1 MNSEFVKRVNN
12 IAKQNKI
19 VLLQRENE
27 QKDETINMLSKE
39 SRKIIDEFG
48 QKNKQN
54 IDQLND
60 RIKALE
66 EESLKIKQER
76 NYYKEMLESIP
87 SFIRK
92 LFVREKKSITE

>member
-48 QKNKQN
+48 QKSKQN

>member
-39 SRKIIDEFG
+39 SRKIIDEIG

>member
-1 MNSEFVKRVNN
+1 MENEFVKKLDN
-12 IAKQNKI
+12 IIKHNQIIKLKA
-19 VLLQRENE
+19 ENE
-27 QKDETINMLSKE
+27 QKDKTINMLSKE

-54 IDQLND
+54 IDELND

-66 EESLKIKQER
+66 EETLKIKQER
-76 NYYKEMLESIP
+76 NYYKDMLESIP